1 MNDIER
7 ERWYEEL
14 TYADA
19 KDLLHEK
26 LTNIKMSF

>member
-1 MNDIER
+1 MNDIE
-7 ERWYEEL
+7 ERRYEKL
-14 TYADA
+14 TYTDA